1 MATKSQQSALKQGYI
16 TKKQYDKLPA
26 KMLDGIIRHNKK
38 AHKKAHKKPGKAP
51 GKAAKKAPKKKA
63 HKKR

>member
-38 AHKKAHKKPGKAP
+38 AHKKP
-51 GKAAKKAPKKKA
+51 GKAAKTAPKKKA